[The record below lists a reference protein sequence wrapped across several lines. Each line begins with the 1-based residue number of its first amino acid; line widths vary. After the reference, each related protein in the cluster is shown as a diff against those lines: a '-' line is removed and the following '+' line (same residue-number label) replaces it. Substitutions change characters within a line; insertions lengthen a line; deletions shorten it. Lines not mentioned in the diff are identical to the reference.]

1 MWSYTNSRTAQTF
14 ENYYFYNIINT
25 TKTIL
30 SKMKKNYT
38 SPAIETTEVMV
49 EAGIAVSLQ
58 AAGFGFDETDA
69 TYTEEEGLLW

>member
-14 ENYYFYNIINT
+14 ENYYFYNIINI

-49 EAGIAVSLQ
+49 EAGIAASLMT
-58 AAGFGFDETDA
+58 GSTFTLTGYDET
-69 TYTEEEGLLW
+69 EENVEW

>member
-1 MWSYTNSRTAQTF
+1 
-14 ENYYFYNIINT
+14 
-25 TKTIL
+25 
-30 SKMKKNYT
+30 MKKNYT

-58 AAGFGFDETDA
+58 AAGFGFDENDA

>member
-38 SPAIETTEVMV
+38 SPAIETTEVLV
-49 EAGIAVSLQ
+49 EAGIAMSTM
-58 AAGFGFDETDA
+58 EA
-69 TYTEEEGLLW
+69 TWGLNSAVYTEEDVTW